1 MAAPDHPAGRRSL
14 RPNSHGRPI
23 AMTDTVIEV
32 QALHKSF
39 HGRPA
44 LKGVSFEV
52 RRGEMVALL
61 GASGSGKSTLL
72 RLLNGLHTADTTSD
86 ENAGTCRLLGRTLQR
101 YGRLTP
107 EARALRARTATI
119 FQQFNLVDRLS
130 VMTNVMA
137 GSLHR
142 LPLWRTLLGRFPKA
156 EQERAWAA
164 LQRVD
169 MAACA
174 WQRAS
179 TLSGGQQQRAA
190 ISRALVQGAEIIL
203 ADEPIASLDPDASR
217 RVMALLAELNRELGV
232 TVLVSLHQV
241 DHAFAWCPRT
251 IALRHGEVVHD
262 GPTRALDAHRLA
274 ALYGSQTGE
283 LTGQVGVLP
292 ASTPELAQPMSQPE
306 GPAGAHPQG
315 YPAALAA

>member
-1 MAAPDHPAGRRSL
+1 
-14 RPNSHGRPI
+14 
-23 AMTDTVIEV
+23 MTDAVIEV
-32 QALHKSF
+32 RSLHKTF
-39 HGRPA
+39 NGRPA
-44 LKGVSFEV
+44 LKGVSFDV

-72 RLLNGLHTADTTSD
+72 RLLNGLHRGDAPGAARPS
-86 ENAGTCRLLGRTLQR
+86 GSVQLLGRTVQQD
-101 YGRLTP
+101 GRLSP
-107 EARALRARTATI
+107 EVRALRARTATI

-142 LPLWRTLLGRFPKA
+142 LPLWRTLLGRFPK
-156 EQERAWAA
+156 EEHERAFQA
-164 LQRVD
+164 LQRVGIE
-169 MAACA
+169 ACA

-190 ISRALVQGAEIIL
+190 ISRALVQGAEVFL

-241 DHAFAWCPRT
+241 DYAFAYCPRT
-251 IALRHGEVVHD
+251 IALRHGEIVFD
-262 GPTRALDAHRLA
+262 GPTRALDAARLA
-274 ALYGSQTGE
+274 ELYGSQIGE
-283 LTGQVGVLP
+283 LFGQVSVL
-292 ASTPELAQPMSQPE
+292 ASPNDAPVAQDMSLPR
-306 GPAGAHPQG
+306 GLD
-315 YPAALAA
+315 AALAA